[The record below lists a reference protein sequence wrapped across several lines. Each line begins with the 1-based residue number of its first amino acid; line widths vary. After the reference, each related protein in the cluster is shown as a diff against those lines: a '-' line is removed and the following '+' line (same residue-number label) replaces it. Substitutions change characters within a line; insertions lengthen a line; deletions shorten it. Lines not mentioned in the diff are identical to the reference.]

1 MNIIVISLERAKER
15 RERIKSQLKRL
26 NLDAVIMDAVDGQ
39 ALSESQKNKIIKNPL
54 TGFRDGEK
62 FKPGEI
68 GCIMSTINAIKKAK
82 ENGWEEVII
91 MDDDVI
97 LSEDFEKGVKFL
109 FRIIP
114 IDWQHILLGGHI
126 YMMPAPVF
134 QPSVLPTSFKVSG
147 SYCYILR
154 KTAYDT
160 ILEELYQMELPVDD
174 AIEKVYLREQKIK
187 SYIFFP
193 FLAYPDIN
201 DSYIWNTEATDKKTH
216 ASFKYFKNKL

>member
-1 MNIIVISLERAKER
+1 MAKT
-15 RERIKSQLKRL
+15 
-26 NLDAVIMDAVDGQ
+26 M
-39 ALSESQKNKIIKNPL
+39 
-54 TGFRDGEK
+54 
-62 FKPGEI
+62 
-68 GCIMSTINAIKKAK
+68 
-82 ENGWEEVII
+82 GWEHVII
-91 MDDDVI
+91 LEDDVI
-97 LSEDFEKGVKFL
+97 LSEDFEKGIKLIFKL
-109 FRIIP
+109 AEP
-114 IDWQHILLGGHI
+114 NWEHILLGAHI
-126 YMMPAPVF
+126 YLNAPPVW
-134 QPSVLPTSFKVSG
+134 QPSVNPLNYKVSG
-147 SYCYILR
+147 AYAYILR